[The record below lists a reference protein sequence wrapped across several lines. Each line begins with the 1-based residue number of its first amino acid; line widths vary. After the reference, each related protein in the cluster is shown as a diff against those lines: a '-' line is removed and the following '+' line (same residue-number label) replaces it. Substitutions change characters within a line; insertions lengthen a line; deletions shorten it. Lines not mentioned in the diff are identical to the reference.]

1 MAKAAQAS
9 LVKTLAEE
17 NKGVEHVALVTVGGQ
32 VTMEE
37 AVSDPANIATKFW
50 GLYEQKK
57 RSWDFGMEC
66 GW

>member
-9 LVKTLAEE
+9 LVKILAEE

-37 AVSDPANIATKFW
+37 AVNNPANIATKVE
-50 GLYEQKK
+50 GII
-57 RSWDFGMEC
+57 
-66 GW
+66 